1 MTGDFKV
8 FLSLDSL
15 FIMVVFSFVFLK
27 NHINNFLCAFCD
39 LILFF
44 ATQKTHLYYTR
55 PLIVGK
61 YFYIPLTFFHYYFIY
76 ITALLPGVLRRSES
90 CCHKSPLPTLSL
102 RTCLVGIFI
111 CKRPGSARFEALHER
126 PEATRTAALHRK
138 PQGHTP
144 GKIRMYRVLPAH
156 LHHDPA
162 LWADIIIEIPCFLMV

>member
-1 MTGDFKV
+1 MPFVTLFFFLRHKRHIYITPAPPDSWQV
-8 FLSLDSL
+8 FLH
-15 FIMVVFSFVFLK
+15 IINIFL
-27 NHINNFLCAFCD
+27 L
-39 LILFF
+39 L
-44 ATQKTHLYYTR
+44 
-55 PLIVGK
+55 
-61 YFYIPLTFFHYYFIY
+61 FYIYK
-76 ITALLPGVLRRSES
+76 TALLPGVLRRSES

-138 PQGHTP
+138 PQGNTP
-144 GKIRMYRVLPAH
+144 GKIRMYRDPPAH

>member
-1 MTGDFKV
+1 
-8 FLSLDSL
+8 
-15 FIMVVFSFVFLK
+15 MVVFSFVFLK

-39 LILFF
+39 FILFF

-61 YFYIPLTFFHYYFIY
+61 YFYIQLTFFYYYFIY
-76 ITALLPGVLRRSES
+76 IKLHCCPAFSEGPRVAATSRRP
-90 CCHKSPLPTLSL
+90 PLPALSL
-102 RTCLVGIFI
+102 HTCLVGIFI
-111 CKRPGSARFEALHER
+111 CKNPGSARFEALHER

-144 GKIRMYRVLPAH
+144 GKIRMYRVPPAH